1 MSLTNKYTLK
11 PSLQANFEG
20 IIWKVE
26 TDPVNRIIAVETRNP
41 ESRTASYS
49 AFNFETGAVLFKD
62 VTVQDSWHWGLDKA
76 CHNFVYL
83 HSYVNEKTPEHKA
96 IIALD
101 ISGNIAWQIYNR
113 TLDSAISD
121 GLVVYNP
128 TVQQKQY
135 ELLNPASG
143 NTEKNNI
150 GSFVPLERNIYFPE
164 LTSDPNIL
172 GKIEEIGTLVGPV
185 SYLLHNGKECL
196 SFHAAKDS
204 ILSQYL
210 LILIDG
216 NLVHKEILEHNIQK
230 LNPEPFYIEQDH
242 LFCIR
247 NNKAEVVAYLV

>member
-1 MSLTNKYTLK
+1 MSSTTKYTLK
-11 PSLQANFEG
+11 PALQANFKG

-49 AFNFETGAVLFKD
+49 AFNFETGASLFED
-62 VTVQDSWHWGLDKA
+62 VTVQDSWHWGLDRA

-101 ISGNIAWQIYNR
+101 TSGNIAWQIYNR
-113 TLDSAISD
+113 TLDSAIAD

-128 TVQQKQY
+128 SVQQKQY

-143 NTEKNNI
+143 KTEANNI
-150 GSFVPLERNIYFPE
+150 SGFVSVERNIYFPE
-164 LTSDPNIL
+164 ITSDSSLL
-172 GKIEEIGTLVGPV
+172 GRIEEIGTLVGPV
-185 SYLLHNGKECL
+185 SYLVHNGKECV

-210 LILIDG
+210 LILSNG
-216 NLVHKEILEHNIQK
+216 NVIHEEILEHNIQK

-247 NNKAEVVAYLV
+247 NNKAEIVAYLV

>member
-1 MSLTNKYTLK
+1 MSSTTKYTLK

-41 ESRTASYS
+41 ENRTASYS
-49 AFNFETGAVLFKD
+49 AFNFETGAILFKD
-62 VTVQDSWHWGLDKA
+62 ITVQDSWHWGLDKA

-83 HSYVNEKTPEHKA
+83 HTYVNEKTPEHKA

-113 TLDSAISD
+113 TLDNVVSD
-121 GLVVYNP
+121 GLIVYNP
-128 TVQQKQY
+128 AVQQKQY

-143 NTEKNNI
+143 LTERGNI
-150 GSFVPLERNIYFPE
+150 SSFVPLERDLYFPE
-164 LTSDPNIL
+164 ITSDPAVIAKVN
-172 GKIEEIGTLVGPV
+172 ETGTLVGPV
-185 SYLLHNGKECL
+185 SFLAHNGKECI
-196 SFHAAKDS
+196 SFHAEKDS

-210 LILIDG
+210 LILADG
-216 NLVHKEILEHNIQK
+216 NVVHEEILERNIQK

-247 NNKAEVVAYLV
+247 NNKAEIVAYLV